1 MFPGR
6 DDYIS
11 LIDIAKYKNP
21 EVSADIIK
29 NWLRN
34 STIEFLG
41 LWERM
46 NNPNYKLV
54 EFHQFKNEAGAN
66 AFIFPHLLGNSISW
80 VMNQWK
86 LLLVEIL
93 IKIKLLIQENI
104 LF

>member
-1 MFPGR
+1 MFHGK

-34 STIEFLG
+34 RSTIEFLG

-46 NNPNYKLV
+46 NNTNFKLV
-54 EFHQFKNEAGAN
+54 EFHQFKNESGAN
-66 AFIFPHLLGNSISW
+66 VFTFLHLLGNSVSLE
-80 VMNQWK
+80 MYLNF
-86 LLLVEIL
+86 
-93 IKIKLLIQENI
+93 
-104 LF
+104 LFQLTLCHVHN